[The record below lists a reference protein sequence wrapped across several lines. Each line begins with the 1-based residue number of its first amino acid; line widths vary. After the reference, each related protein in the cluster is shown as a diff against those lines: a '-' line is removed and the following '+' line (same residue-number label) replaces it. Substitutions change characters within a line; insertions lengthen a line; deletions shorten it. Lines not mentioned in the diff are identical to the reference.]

1 MNFFGGIK
9 LLGSGLN
16 EVWLGGVY
24 RVRRSMSEGGEY
36 RS

>member
-1 MNFFGGIK
+1 MNFGGEIK
-9 LLGSGLN
+9 LLGSGR
-16 EVWLGGVY
+16 VY